1 MGNTF
6 SYPYGIPWVSGDFGV
21 IDGLGGSAGPVNM
34 VNQSMKFYP
43 YVIWVPVWAP
53 MLLLTSLILEEN
65 N

>member
-43 YVIWVPVWAP
+43 SMHSAQFDSICFN
-53 MLLLTSLILEEN
+53 EFQC
-65 N
+65 